1 MKAVSD
7 PEFILLRKAQELKK
21 RLGDSEEIDEL
32 IHMAKGIVDQN
43 IKGALLYMMTAID
56 QAAVKDGDI
65 YQEMFGKLIE
75 RYRQG
80 EKPL

>member
-21 RLGDSEEIDEL
+21 RLGESEEIDEL
-32 IHMAKGIVDQN
+32 INMAKGIVDQN
-43 IKGALLYMMTAID
+43 IKSPLLYMMTTID
-56 QAAVKDGDI
+56 QTEVKDGDI

-75 RYRQG
+75 RYNQS
-80 EKPL
+80 EK